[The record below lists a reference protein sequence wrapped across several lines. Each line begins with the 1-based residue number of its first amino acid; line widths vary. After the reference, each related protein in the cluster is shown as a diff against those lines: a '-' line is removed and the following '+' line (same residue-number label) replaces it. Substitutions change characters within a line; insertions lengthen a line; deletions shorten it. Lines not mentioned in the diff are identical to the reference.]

1 MFAGKMKAL
10 TFSYDDGVTQDQRLI
25 SLFNKYGL
33 KATFNLNSELLGK
46 PGSLLREDVT
56 VAHVKPRPVEVRAIY
71 AGHEVAAHTLT
82 HPMLTEQTDDE
93 IVRQVEQD
101 RLNLIRSMTQLLLP
115 KSLLSADWTA
125 LIRFFGVQSVLS
137 PIYF

>member
-1 MFAGKMKAL
+1 MAAF
-10 TFSYDDGVTQDQRLI
+10 
-25 SLFNKYGL
+25 
-33 KATFNLNSELLGK
+33 
-46 PGSLLREDVT
+46 
-56 VAHVKPRPVEVRAIY
+56 RAITT
-71 AGHEVAAHTLT
+71 ALSMAAFQAIPTALSMAAFRAIPT
-82 HPMLTEQTDDE
+82 ARTPSQ
-93 IVRQVEQD
+93 